1 MINMSIRWRLI
12 FLSTVSVLIMF
23 GFTVNE
29 VLKNEKKMNHLETTR
44 IKVEALQSFN
54 TISSDAYR
62 WLVLSNDSSEKGLLL
77 LKLKTDLTR
86 LAQYEK
92 QLQQFDSNWTVEPQ
106 LVELKSVLE
115 RLARVTSSINR
126 DASQVTDNNTQL
138 TERAFDLLK
147 GVLMELSEYRIN
159 IVDEKVSQA
168 NAMFINLTHYVF
180 WTQREAWLSYRLYR
194 SPELIDQYLLSYVGA
209 LERQQQ
215 LLDMFFRSG
224 SRSSEIRKLL
234 STFSKDE
241 FQNRFTDRIL
251 KGDFSSPEIYEHVE
265 GLERKKLA
273 ISKAVGAYT
282 KQLQF
287 DLTNNIAQQ
296 KKQTLIMTLLI
307 LAISGVLL
315 WLGVATSLRL
325 NRNLSIILRGGSECA
340 DSYGEPK
347 VIQIQGNDELTEF
360 TETLN
365 RVMERN
371 YLHNKELITAKED
384 AISANKAKSA
394 FLANMSHEIR
404 TPLNGI
410 IGMAEILS
418 QSQLSANQ
426 QEVLGD
432 IESSSHSLLVLLND
446 ILDLSKIESGN
457 LMLSPHNADLREAV
471 YDSVSVILSKA
482 ISKDIELDINID
494 YQTPQQLFFDEYR
507 VRQVLTNLLSN
518 AIKFTSKGTITTDI
532 AYTSMSMGRGKL
544 ECSVSDTGIGIEPE
558 KLESIFEPFTQED
571 GSITRQF
578 GGTGLGLAICRQLVD
593 LMGGYITARSVKGEG
608 STFTFCLYVD
618 VVEAPVQTFD
628 NLSRATIISNSF
640 NYLDQLVKEC
650 ERLNVRANVVSSIAA
665 LSESVKESD
674 LILYCHTL
682 HHSMEKDLATLKVIY
697 PLARVIVCQ
706 HHLFKTNL
714 ITETVHST
722 HTLPFL
728 GRRFLTSLQSLD
740 VGEEQ
745 ASAVEPKDEEVRS
758 LNRRILIVEDNL
770 MNQKIASF
778 FLEQAGY
785 EYLIASNGQ
794 EAVDVITQGA
804 QFDAILMDCMMPV
817 MDGITATRAIR
828 QWETTQQA
836 APLPIIALTASVLE
850 EDIKDCFE
858 AGMNAYL
865 PKPYKSHQ
873 LYDLFSSLDIV

>member
-1 MINMSIRWRLI
+1 
-12 FLSTVSVLIMF
+12 MF

-29 VLKNEKKMNHLETTR
+29 VLKNDEKMNHLETTR
-44 IKVEALQSFN
+44 IKVEALQFFN
-54 TISSDAYR
+54 TVSSDAYR
-62 WLVLSNDSSEKGLLL
+62 WLVLSNDSPEKGQSLLTL
-77 LKLKTDLTR
+77 QSELDRLTQYGMR
-86 LAQYEK
+86 LQR
-92 QLQQFDSNWTVEPQ
+92 FDSNWSIDPQ
-106 LVELKSVLE
+106 LAELKKLLMI
-115 RLARVTSSINR
+115 LASTPET
-126 DASQVTDNNTQL
+126 TDSRKL

-147 GVLMELSEYRIN
+147 DVLMELSEYRMAL
-159 IVDEKVSQA
+159 VDENIGQA
-168 NAMFINLTHYVF
+168 EAMFINLTHYVF
-180 WTQREAWLSYRLYR
+180 WTQREAWLSFSLNR
-194 SPELIDQYLLSYVGA
+194 SPEFKNQYLLSYVAA

-215 LLDMFFRSG
+215 LLDTFFRSDT
-224 SRSSEIRKLL
+224 RSPNIRQLL
-234 STFSKDE
+234 NAVAKDE
-241 FQNRFTDRIL
+241 FQDKFTSRIL
-251 KGDFSSPEIYEHVE
+251 KGDFSSPEIYQHLKS
-265 GLERKKLA
+265 LEVKKRA
-273 ISKAVGAYT
+273 ISNAIGAYT
-282 KQLQF
+282 NQIQF
-287 DLTNNIAQQ
+287 ELTKNIALQ
-296 KKQTLIMTLLI
+296 KRQTLVMTLLI
-307 LAISGVLL
+307 LIASGVLM

-325 NRNLSIILRGGSECA
+325 NKNLSIILKGVSECA
-340 DSYGEPK
+340 DSYGQPK
-347 VIQIQGNDELTEF
+347 VIRIQGNDELAEF

-418 QSQLSANQ
+418 QSQLSPNQ

-471 YDSVSVILSKA
+471 YDSVSVIQSKA

-494 YQTPQQLFFDEYR
+494 YQTPSQLFFDEYR

-532 AYTSMSMGRGKL
+532 AYTPMSMGRGKL

-674 LILYCHTL
+674 FILYCHTL

-714 ITETVHST
+714 IRETVHST

-745 ASAVEPKDEEVRS
+745 TPQVEAKDEEVRS

-804 QFDAILMDCMMPV
+804 QFDAVLMDCMMPV

-828 QWETTQQA
+828 QWEADQQVT
-836 APLPIIALTASVLE
+836 PLPIIALTASVLE

>member
-1 MINMSIRWRLI
+1 
-12 FLSTVSVLIMF
+12 MF
-23 GFTVNE
+23 GFTVNQ
-29 VLKNEKKMNHLETTR
+29 VLKNDKKMNNLETTR

-62 WLVLSNDSSEKGLLL
+62 WLVLSNDSPDKGQLLL
-77 LKLKTDLTR
+77 TLQSELGRLNQYGIKLQQSDSHWSIESQLMELKTVLMS
-86 LAQYEK
+86 LA
-92 QLQQFDSNWTVEPQ
+92 
-106 LVELKSVLE
+106 
-115 RLARVTSSINR
+115 SSPEN
-126 DASQVTDNNTQL
+126 AENKQL
-138 TERAFDLLK
+138 TERAFRLLK
-147 GVLMELSEYRIN
+147 DVLMELSELHIALVDGN
-159 IVDEKVSQA
+159 IDQTE
-168 NAMFINLTHYVF
+168 AMFIHLSNYVF
-180 WTQREAWLSYRLYR
+180 WTQREAWLSYSLYR
-194 SPELIDQYLLSYVGA
+194 SPELRNQYLLSYVGA

-215 LLDMFFRSG
+215 LLDTFFRSDT
-224 SRSSEIRKLL
+224 RSPEIRQLL
-234 STFSKDE
+234 NAVAKDD
-241 FQNRFTDRIL
+241 FQDKFISRIL
-251 KGDFSSPEIYEHVE
+251 KGDFSSPEIYKHLKS
-265 GLERKKLA
+265 LEIKKRA
-273 ISKAVGAYT
+273 ISKAISSYT

-287 DLTNNIAQQ
+287 ELTNNIALQ
-296 KKQTLIMTLLI
+296 KRQTLVISLLI
-307 LAISGVLL
+307 LVVSGVLL
-315 WLGVATSLRL
+315 WLGAMTSIHL
-325 NRNLSIILRGGSECA
+325 NRNLSLILKGVSECA
-340 DSYGEPK
+340 DSDGKPK
-347 VIQIQGNDELTEF
+347 MIKIDGNDELVEF
-360 TETLN
+360 TDTLN

-371 YLHNKELITAKED
+371 YQHNQELVEAKED
-384 AISANKAKSA
+384 AVSANKAKSA

-418 QSQLSANQ
+418 QSKLSPNQ
-426 QEVLGD
+426 QEVLAD

-482 ISKDIELDINID
+482 ISKDIELDVNID
-494 YQTPQQLFFDEYR
+494 SQTPAQLFFDEYR

-518 AIKFTSKGTITTDI
+518 AIKFTSNGTITTDI
-532 AYTSMSMGRGKL
+532 AYTPMSMGRGKL

-618 VVEAPVQTFD
+618 VVETQVQSFE
-628 NLSRATIISNSF
+628 NLNRATIISNSF

-650 ERLNVRANVVSSIAA
+650 ERLNIIPKVVGSVSSLDEEI
-665 LSESVKESD
+665 KGSD
-674 LILYCHTL
+674 FVLYCHTL
-682 HHSMEKDLATLKVIY
+682 HHSLQSDLAALKTQY
-697 PLARVIVCQ
+697 PLDRVIVCQ

-714 ITETVHST
+714 ITESVHST

-728 GRRFLTSLQSLD
+728 GRRFLNSLLSLD
-740 VGEEQ
+740 ANEELVPE
-745 ASAVEPKDEEVRS
+745 AKSEKEEVRP

-785 EYLIASNGQ
+785 EYLITSNGQ

-804 QFDAILMDCMMPV
+804 QFDAVLMDCMMPV

-828 QWETTQQA
+828 QWELEQQA
-836 APLPIIALTASVLE
+836 TPLPIIALTASVLE
-850 EDIKDCFE
+850 EDIKDCFD

>member
-1 MINMSIRWRLI
+1 
-12 FLSTVSVLIMF
+12 MF

-29 VLKNEKKMNHLETTR
+29 VLKNDEKMNHLETTR
-44 IKVEALQSFN
+44 IKVEALQFFN
-54 TISSDAYR
+54 TVSSDAYR
-62 WLVLSNDSSEKGLLL
+62 WLVLSNDSPEKGQLLL
-77 LKLKTDLTR
+77 TLQSELDRLTQYGMR
-86 LAQYEK
+86 LQR
-92 QLQQFDSNWTVEPQ
+92 FDSNWSIDPQ
-106 LVELKSVLE
+106 LAELKKLLMI
-115 RLARVTSSINR
+115 LASTPET
-126 DASQVTDNNTQL
+126 TDSRKL

-147 GVLMELSEYRIN
+147 DVLMELSEYRMALVDGN
-159 IVDEKVSQA
+159 IGQA
-168 NAMFINLTHYVF
+168 EAMFINLTHYVF
-180 WTQREAWLSYRLYR
+180 WTQREAWLSFSLYR
-194 SPELIDQYLLSYVGA
+194 SPELRNQYLLSYVGA

-215 LLDMFFRSG
+215 LLDTFFRSDT
-224 SRSSEIRKLL
+224 RSPEIRQLL
-234 STFSKDE
+234 NAVAKDD
-241 FQNRFTDRIL
+241 FQDKFISRIL
-251 KGDFSSPEIYEHVE
+251 KGDFSSPEIYQHLKS
-265 GLERKKLA
+265 LEVKKRA
-273 ISKAVGAYT
+273 ISNAIGAYT
-282 KQLQF
+282 NQIQF
-287 DLTNNIAQQ
+287 ELTKNIALQ
-296 KKQTLIMTLLI
+296 KSQTLVMTLLI
-307 LAISGVLL
+307 LIASGVLM

-325 NRNLSIILRGGSECA
+325 NRNLSIILKGVSECA
-340 DSYGEPK
+340 DSYGQPK
-347 VIQIQGNDELTEF
+347 VIRIQGNDELAEF

-418 QSQLSANQ
+418 QSQLSPNQ

-457 LMLSPHNADLREAV
+457 LMLSRHNADLREAV
-471 YDSVSVILSKA
+471 YDSVSVIQSKA

-494 YQTPQQLFFDEYR
+494 YQTPSQLFFDEYR

-532 AYTSMSMGRGKL
+532 AYTPMSMGRGKL

-674 LILYCHTL
+674 FILYCHTL

-714 ITETVHST
+714 IRETVHST

-745 ASAVEPKDEEVRS
+745 TPQVEAKDEEVRS

-804 QFDAILMDCMMPV
+804 QFDAVLMDCMMPV

-828 QWETTQQA
+828 QWEADQQVT
-836 APLPIIALTASVLE
+836 PLPIIALTASVLE

>member
-1 MINMSIRWRLI
+1 
-12 FLSTVSVLIMF
+12 MF
-23 GFTVNE
+23 GFTVNQ
-29 VLKNEKKMNHLETTR
+29 VLKNDKKMNNLETTR

-62 WLVLSNDSSEKGLLL
+62 WLVLSNDSPDKGQLLL
-77 LKLKTDLTR
+77 TLQSELGRLNQYGIKLQQSDSHWSIESQLMELKTVLMS
-86 LAQYEK
+86 LA
-92 QLQQFDSNWTVEPQ
+92 
-106 LVELKSVLE
+106 
-115 RLARVTSSINR
+115 SSPEN
-126 DASQVTDNNTQL
+126 AENEQL
-138 TERAFDLLK
+138 TERAFRLLK
-147 GVLMELSEYRIN
+147 DVLMELSEFHIALVDGN
-159 IVDEKVSQA
+159 IDQTE
-168 NAMFINLTHYVF
+168 AMFIHLSNYVF
-180 WTQREAWLSYRLYR
+180 WTQREAWLSYSLYR
-194 SPELIDQYLLSYVGA
+194 SPELRNQYLLSYVGA

-215 LLDMFFRSG
+215 LLDTFFRSDT
-224 SRSSEIRKLL
+224 RSPEIRQLL
-234 STFSKDE
+234 NAVAKDD
-241 FQNRFTDRIL
+241 FQAKFISRIL
-251 KGDFSSPEIYEHVE
+251 KGDFSSPEIYEHLKS
-265 GLERKKLA
+265 LEIKKRA
-273 ISKAVGAYT
+273 ISKAISSYT

-287 DLTNNIAQQ
+287 ELTNNIALQ
-296 KKQTLIMTLLI
+296 KRQTLVISLLI
-307 LAISGVLL
+307 LVVSGVLL
-315 WLGVATSLRL
+315 WLGAMTSIHL
-325 NRNLSIILRGGSECA
+325 NRNLSLILKGVSECA
-340 DSYGEPK
+340 DSDGKPK
-347 VIQIQGNDELTEF
+347 MIKIDGNDELVEF
-360 TETLN
+360 TDTLN

-371 YLHNKELITAKED
+371 YQHNQELVEAKED
-384 AISANKAKSA
+384 AVSANKAKSA

-418 QSQLSANQ
+418 QSKLSPNQ

-482 ISKDIELDINID
+482 ISKDIELDVNID
-494 YQTPQQLFFDEYR
+494 SQTPAQLFFDEYR

-518 AIKFTSKGTITTDI
+518 AIKFTSNGTITTDI
-532 AYTSMSMGRGKL
+532 AYTPMSMGRGKL

-618 VVEAPVQTFD
+618 VVETQVQSFESL
-628 NLSRATIISNSF
+628 NRATIISNSF

-650 ERLNVRANVVSSIAA
+650 ERLNIKPKVVGSVSSLDEEI
-665 LSESVKESD
+665 KGSD
-674 LILYCHTL
+674 FVLYCHTL
-682 HHSMEKDLATLKVIY
+682 HHSLQSDLAALKTQY
-697 PLARVIVCQ
+697 PLDRVIVCQ

-714 ITETVHST
+714 ITESVHST

-728 GRRFLTSLQSLD
+728 GRRFLNSLLSLD
-740 VGEEQ
+740 ANEELVPE
-745 ASAVEPKDEEVRS
+745 AKSEKEEVRP

-785 EYLIASNGQ
+785 EYLITSNGQ

-804 QFDAILMDCMMPV
+804 QFDAVLMDCMMPV

-828 QWETTQQA
+828 QWELEQQA
-836 APLPIIALTASVLE
+836 TPLPIIALTASVLE
-850 EDIKDCFE
+850 EDIKDCFD

>member
-1 MINMSIRWRLI
+1 
-12 FLSTVSVLIMF
+12 MF

-29 VLKNEKKMNHLETTR
+29 VLKNDEKMNHLETTR

-54 TISSDAYR
+54 TVSSDAYR
-62 WLVLSNDSSEKGLLL
+62 WLVLSNDSPEKGQLLL
-77 LKLKTDLTR
+77 TLQSELDRLTQYGMR
-86 LAQYEK
+86 LQR
-92 QLQQFDSNWTVEPQ
+92 FDSNWSIDPQ
-106 LVELKSVLE
+106 LAELKKLLMI
-115 RLARVTSSINR
+115 LASTPET
-126 DASQVTDNNTQL
+126 TDSRKL

-147 GVLMELSEYRIN
+147 DVLMELSEYRMALVDGN
-159 IVDEKVSQA
+159 IGQA
-168 NAMFINLTHYVF
+168 EAMFISLTHYVF
-180 WTQREAWLSYRLYR
+180 WTQREAWLSFSLYR
-194 SPELIDQYLLSYVGA
+194 SPELRNQYLLSYVGA

-215 LLDMFFRSG
+215 LLDTFFRSDT
-224 SRSSEIRKLL
+224 RSPEIRQLL
-234 STFSKDE
+234 NAVAKDD
-241 FQNRFTDRIL
+241 FQDKFISRIL
-251 KGDFSSPEIYEHVE
+251 KGDFSSPEIYQHLKS
-265 GLERKKLA
+265 LEVKKRA
-273 ISKAVGAYT
+273 ISNAIGAYT
-282 KQLQF
+282 NQIQF
-287 DLTNNIAQQ
+287 ELTKNIALQ
-296 KKQTLIMTLLI
+296 KRQTLVMTLLI
-307 LAISGVLL
+307 LIASGVLM

-325 NRNLSIILRGGSECA
+325 NRNLSIILKGVSECA
-340 DSYGEPK
+340 DSYGQPK
-347 VIQIQGNDELTEF
+347 VIRIQGNDELAEF

-418 QSQLSANQ
+418 QSQLSPNQ

-471 YDSVSVILSKA
+471 YDSVSVIQSKA

-494 YQTPQQLFFDEYR
+494 YQTPSQLFFDEYR

-532 AYTSMSMGRGKL
+532 AYTPMSMGRGKL

-674 LILYCHTL
+674 FILYCHTL

-714 ITETVHST
+714 IRETVHST

-745 ASAVEPKDEEVRS
+745 TPQVEAKDEEVRS

-804 QFDAILMDCMMPV
+804 QFDAVLMDCMMPV

-828 QWETTQQA
+828 QWEADQQVT
-836 APLPIIALTASVLE
+836 PLPIIALTASVLE

>member
-1 MINMSIRWRLI
+1 
-12 FLSTVSVLIMF
+12 MF

-29 VLKNEKKMNHLETTR
+29 VLKNDEKMNHLETTR

-54 TISSDAYR
+54 TVSSDAYR
-62 WLVLSNDSSEKGLLL
+62 WLVLSNDSPEKGQLLL
-77 LKLKTDLTR
+77 TLQSELDRLT
-86 LAQYEK
+86 QYGMR
-92 QLQQFDSNWTVEPQ
+92 LQQFDSNWSIDPQ
-106 LVELKSVLE
+106 LAELKKLLMT
-115 RLARVTSSINR
+115 LASTSETR
-126 DASQVTDNNTQL
+126 DSRQS

-147 GVLMELSEYRIN
+147 DVLMDLSEYRMAL
-159 IVDEKVSQA
+159 VDENIGQA
-168 NAMFINLTHYVF
+168 DAMFINLTHYVF
-180 WTQREAWLSYRLYR
+180 WTQREAWLSFSLYR
-194 SPELIDQYLLSYVGA
+194 SPEFKNQYLLSYVGA

-215 LLDMFFRSG
+215 LLDTFFRSDT
-224 SRSSEIRKLL
+224 RSPNIRQLL
-234 STFSKDE
+234 NAVAKDE
-241 FQNRFTDRIL
+241 FQDKFTSRIL
-251 KGDFSSPEIYEHVE
+251 KGDFSSPEIYQHLKS
-265 GLERKKLA
+265 LEVKKRA
-273 ISKAVGAYT
+273 ISNAIGAYT
-282 KQLQF
+282 NQIQF
-287 DLTNNIAQQ
+287 ELTKNIALQ
-296 KKQTLIMTLLI
+296 KRQTLVMTLLI
-307 LAISGVLL
+307 LIASGVLM

-325 NRNLSIILRGGSECA
+325 NRNLSIILKGVSECA
-340 DSYGEPK
+340 DSYGQPK
-347 VIQIQGNDELTEF
+347 VIHIQGNDELTEF

-418 QSQLSANQ
+418 QSQLSPNQ

-471 YDSVSVILSKA
+471 YDSVSVIQSKA

-494 YQTPQQLFFDEYR
+494 YQTPPQLFFDEYR

-532 AYTSMSMGRGKL
+532 AYTPMSMGRGKL

-674 LILYCHTL
+674 FILYCHTL
-682 HHSMEKDLATLKVIY
+682 HHSMEKDFATLKAIY

-745 ASAVEPKDEEVRS
+745 TPQVEAKDEEVRS

-804 QFDAILMDCMMPV
+804 QFDAVLMDCMMPV
-817 MDGITATRAIR
+817 MDGITATRTIR
-828 QWETTQQA
+828 QWEADQQVT
-836 APLPIIALTASVLE
+836 PLPIIALTASVLE

>member
-12 FLSTVSVLIMF
+12 LLTTVSVIIMF
-23 GFTVNE
+23 GFTVNQ
-29 VLKNEKKMNHLETTR
+29 VFKNDTKMNNLETTR
-44 IKVEALQSFN
+44 VKVEALQSFN
-54 TISSDAYR
+54 TVSSNAHR
-62 WLVLSNDSSEKGLLL
+62 WLVLSNDSSEKGQLLL
-77 LKLKTDLTR
+77 TLQSELDRLSQYGARLKQSDENLNIEPLLT
-86 LAQYEK
+86 
-92 QLQQFDSNWTVEPQ
+92 
-106 LVELKSVLE
+106 ELKNVIMSLTN
-115 RLARVTSSINR
+115 VTPGSGNQALI
-126 DASQVTDNNTQL
+126 DK
-138 TERAFDLLK
+138 AFGLLK
-147 GVLMELSEYRIN
+147 GVLLQLSEYR
-159 IVDEKVSQA
+159 VALLDEDISQA
-168 NAMFINLTHYVF
+168 DAMFVHLTNYVF
-180 WTQREAWLSYRLYR
+180 WSQREAWLSYSLYR
-194 SPELIDQYLLSYVGA
+194 SPEQKNQYLLSYISA
-209 LERQQQ
+209 LDRQQQ
-215 LLDMFFRSG
+215 LLETFFQSDT
-224 SRSSEIRKLL
+224 SSPSIRQLL
-234 STFSKDE
+234 NTVSQDE
-241 FQNRFTDRIL
+241 FQDKFATRIL
-251 KGDFSSPEIYEHVE
+251 EGELSSPEVYEHLKS
-265 GLERKKLA
+265 LEVKKRA
-273 ISKAVGAYT
+273 ISQAISAYT

-287 DLTNNIAQQ
+287 DLTNNIALQ
-296 KKQTLIMTLLI
+296 KRQTLVISFLI
-307 LAISGVLL
+307 LAVSGVLL
-315 WLGVATSLRL
+315 WLGAMISIRL
-325 NRNLSIILRGGSECA
+325 NRNLSMILKGVSECA
-340 DSYGEPK
+340 DNDGKPNTIKIE
-347 VIQIQGNDELTEF
+347 GNDELAEF

-365 RVMERN
+365 RVIERN
-371 YLHNKELITAKED
+371 YLRNQELIEAKED
-384 AISANKAKSA
+384 AVSANKAKSA

-418 QSQLSANQ
+418 QSKLSPNQ

-482 ISKDIELDINID
+482 ISKDIELDVNID
-494 YQTPQQLFFDEYR
+494 SQTPPQLFFDEYR

-518 AIKFTSKGTITTDI
+518 AIKFTSNGIITTDI
-532 AYTSMSMGRGKL
+532 AYTPMSMGRGKL

-618 VVEAPVQTFD
+618 VVETQVQSFE
-628 NLSRATIISNSF
+628 NLNRATIISNSF

-650 ERLNVRANVVSSIAA
+650 ERLNIKPKVVGSISSLDEEI
-665 LSESVKESD
+665 KESD
-674 LILYCHTL
+674 FVLYCHSL
-682 HHSMEKDLATLKVIY
+682 HHSLQSDLAALKERY
-697 PLARVIVCQ
+697 PLDRVIVCQ

-714 ITETVHST
+714 ITESVHST

-728 GRRFLTSLQSLD
+728 GRRFLNSLLSLD
-740 VGEEQ
+740 ANEEPVLE
-745 ASAVEPKDEEVRS
+745 AKSEKEEVRL

-804 QFDAILMDCMMPV
+804 QFDAVLMDCMMPV

-828 QWETTQQA
+828 QWESEQQTT
-836 APLPIIALTASVLE
+836 PLPIIALTASVLE
-850 EDIKDCFE
+850 EDIKDCFD

>member
-1 MINMSIRWRLI
+1 
-12 FLSTVSVLIMF
+12 MF

-29 VLKNEKKMNHLETTR
+29 VLKNDEKMNHLETTR

-54 TISSDAYR
+54 TVSSDAYR
-62 WLVLSNDSSEKGLLL
+62 WLVLSNDSPEKGQLLL
-77 LKLKTDLTR
+77 TLQSELDRLT
-86 LAQYEK
+86 QYGMR
-92 QLQQFDSNWTVEPQ
+92 LQQFDSNWSIEPQ
-106 LVELKSVLE
+106 LAELKKLLMS
-115 RLARVTSSINR
+115 LASTTET
-126 DASQVTDNNTQL
+126 TDSRQL

-147 GVLMELSEYRIN
+147 DVLIELSEYRMAL
-159 IVDEKVSQA
+159 VDENIGQA
-168 NAMFINLTHYVF
+168 DAMFINLTHYVF
-180 WTQREAWLSYRLYR
+180 WTQREAWLSFSLYR
-194 SPELIDQYLLSYVGA
+194 SPEFKNQYLLSYVGA

-215 LLDMFFRSG
+215 LLDTFFRSDT
-224 SRSSEIRKLL
+224 RSPNIRQLL
-234 STFSKDE
+234 NAVAKDE
-241 FQNRFTDRIL
+241 FQDKFASRIL
-251 KGDFSSPEIYEHVE
+251 KGDFSSPEIYQHLKS
-265 GLERKKLA
+265 LEVKKRA
-273 ISKAVGAYT
+273 ISNAIGAYT
-282 KQLQF
+282 NQIQF
-287 DLTNNIAQQ
+287 ELTKNIALQ
-296 KKQTLIMTLLI
+296 KRQTLVMTLLI
-307 LAISGVLL
+307 LIASGVLM

-325 NRNLSIILRGGSECA
+325 NRNLSIILKGVSECA
-340 DSYGEPK
+340 DSYGQPK
-347 VIQIQGNDELTEF
+347 VIHIQGNDELAEF

-418 QSQLSANQ
+418 QSQLSPNQ

-471 YDSVSVILSKA
+471 YDSVSVIQSKA

-494 YQTPQQLFFDEYR
+494 YQTPSQLFFDEYR

-532 AYTSMSMGRGKL
+532 AYTPMSMGRGKL

-674 LILYCHTL
+674 FILYCHTL
-682 HHSMEKDLATLKVIY
+682 HHSMEKDLSTLKAIY

-745 ASAVEPKDEEVRS
+745 TPQVEAKDEEVRS

-804 QFDAILMDCMMPV
+804 QFDAVLMDCMMPV
-817 MDGITATRAIR
+817 MDGITATRTIR
-828 QWETTQQA
+828 QWEADQQVT
-836 APLPIIALTASVLE
+836 PLPIIALTASVLE

>member
-1 MINMSIRWRLI
+1 
-12 FLSTVSVLIMF
+12 MF

-29 VLKNEKKMNHLETTR
+29 VLKNDEKMNHLETTR
-44 IKVEALQSFN
+44 IKVEALQFFN
-54 TISSDAYR
+54 TVSSDAYR
-62 WLVLSNDSSEKGLLL
+62 WLVLSNDSPEKGQLLL
-77 LKLKTDLTR
+77 TLQSELDRLTQYGMR
-86 LAQYEK
+86 LQR
-92 QLQQFDSNWTVEPQ
+92 FDSNWSIDPQ
-106 LVELKSVLE
+106 LAELKKLLMI
-115 RLARVTSSINR
+115 LASTPET
-126 DASQVTDNNTQL
+126 TDSRKL

-147 GVLMELSEYRIN
+147 DVLMELSEYRMAL
-159 IVDEKVSQA
+159 VDENIGQA
-168 NAMFINLTHYVF
+168 EAMFINLTHYVF
-180 WTQREAWLSYRLYR
+180 WTQREAWLSFSLNR
-194 SPELIDQYLLSYVGA
+194 SPEFKNQYLLSYVAA

-215 LLDMFFRSG
+215 LLDTFFRSDT
-224 SRSSEIRKLL
+224 RSPNIRQLL
-234 STFSKDE
+234 NAVAKDE
-241 FQNRFTDRIL
+241 FQDKFTSRIL
-251 KGDFSSPEIYEHVE
+251 KGDFSSPEIYQHLKS
-265 GLERKKLA
+265 LEVKKRA
-273 ISKAVGAYT
+273 ISNAIGAYT
-282 KQLQF
+282 NQIQF
-287 DLTNNIAQQ
+287 ELTKNIALQ
-296 KKQTLIMTLLI
+296 KRQTLVMTLLI
-307 LAISGVLL
+307 LIASGVLM

-325 NRNLSIILRGGSECA
+325 NRNLSIILKGVSECA
-340 DSYGEPK
+340 DSYGQPK
-347 VIQIQGNDELTEF
+347 VIRIQGNDELAEF

-418 QSQLSANQ
+418 QSQLSPNQ

-471 YDSVSVILSKA
+471 YDSVSVIQSKA

-494 YQTPQQLFFDEYR
+494 YQTPSQLFFDEYR

-532 AYTSMSMGRGKL
+532 AYTPMSMGRGKL

-558 KLESIFEPFTQED
+558 KLESIFEPFPQED

-674 LILYCHTL
+674 FILYCHTL

-714 ITETVHST
+714 IRETVHST

-745 ASAVEPKDEEVRS
+745 TPQVEAKDEEVRS

-804 QFDAILMDCMMPV
+804 QFDAVLMDCMMPV

-828 QWETTQQA
+828 QWEADQQVT
-836 APLPIIALTASVLE
+836 PLPIIALTASVLE

>member
-1 MINMSIRWRLI
+1 
-12 FLSTVSVLIMF
+12 MF

-29 VLKNEKKMNHLETTR
+29 VLKNDEKMNHLETTR

-54 TISSDAYR
+54 TVSSDAYR
-62 WLVLSNDSSEKGLLL
+62 WLVLSNDSPEKGQLLL
-77 LKLKTDLTR
+77 TLQSELDRLTQYGMR
-86 LAQYEK
+86 LQR
-92 QLQQFDSNWTVEPQ
+92 FDSNWSIDPQ
-106 LVELKSVLE
+106 LAELKKLLMI
-115 RLARVTSSINR
+115 LASTPET
-126 DASQVTDNNTQL
+126 TDSRQL

-147 GVLMELSEYRIN
+147 DVLMELSEYRMALVDGN
-159 IVDEKVSQA
+159 IGQA
-168 NAMFINLTHYVF
+168 EAMFINLTHYVF
-180 WTQREAWLSYRLYR
+180 WTQREAWLSFSLYR
-194 SPELIDQYLLSYVGA
+194 SPELRNQYLLSYVGA

-215 LLDMFFRSG
+215 LLDTFFRSDT
-224 SRSSEIRKLL
+224 RSPEVRQLL
-234 STFSKDE
+234 NAVAKDD
-241 FQNRFTDRIL
+241 FQDKFISRIL
-251 KGDFSSPEIYEHVE
+251 KGDFSSPEIYQHLKS
-265 GLERKKLA
+265 LEVKKRA
-273 ISKAVGAYT
+273 ISNAIGAYT
-282 KQLQF
+282 NQIQF
-287 DLTNNIAQQ
+287 ELTKNIALQ
-296 KKQTLIMTLLI
+296 KRQTLVMTLLI
-307 LAISGVLL
+307 LIASGVLM

-325 NRNLSIILRGGSECA
+325 NRNLSIILKGVSECA
-340 DSYGEPK
+340 DSYGQPK
-347 VIQIQGNDELTEF
+347 VIRIQGKDELAEF

-418 QSQLSANQ
+418 QSQLSPNQ

-471 YDSVSVILSKA
+471 YDSVSVIQSKA

-494 YQTPQQLFFDEYR
+494 YQTPSQLFFDEYR

-532 AYTSMSMGRGKL
+532 AYTPMSMGRGKL

-674 LILYCHTL
+674 FILYCHTL

-714 ITETVHST
+714 IRETVHST

-745 ASAVEPKDEEVRS
+745 TPQVEAKDEEVRS

-804 QFDAILMDCMMPV
+804 QFDAVLMDCMMPV

-828 QWETTQQA
+828 QWEADQQVT
-836 APLPIIALTASVLE
+836 PLPIIALTASVLE

>member
-1 MINMSIRWRLI
+1 MTNMSIRWLLI
-12 FLSTVSVLIMF
+12 LLTTMPVFTMF
-23 GFTVNE
+23 GFTVNQ
-29 VLKNEKKMNHLETTR
+29 VIKNDTKMKNLETTR

-54 TISSDAYR
+54 TVSSNAHR
-62 WLVLSNDSSEKGLLL
+62 WLVLSNDSSEKGQLLL
-77 LKLKTDLTR
+77 TLQSELDRLSQYGARLKQSDENLNIEPPLT
-86 LAQYEK
+86 
-92 QLQQFDSNWTVEPQ
+92 
-106 LVELKSVLE
+106 ELKNVVMSLTNATLGSGNQVLIE
-115 RLARVTSSINR
+115 K
-126 DASQVTDNNTQL
+126 
-138 TERAFDLLK
+138 AFGLLK
-147 GVLMELSEYRIN
+147 GVMLQLSEYR
-159 IVDEKVSQA
+159 VALLDEDISQA
-168 NAMFINLTHYVF
+168 DAMFVHLTNYVF
-180 WTQREAWLSYRLYR
+180 WSQREAWLSYSLYR
-194 SPELIDQYLLSYVGA
+194 SPEQKNQYLLSYISA
-209 LERQQQ
+209 LDRQKQ
-215 LLDMFFRSG
+215 LLETFFQSDT
-224 SRSSEIRKLL
+224 SSPSIRQLL
-234 STFSKDE
+234 NTVSQDG
-241 FQNRFTDRIL
+241 FQDKFATRIL
-251 KGDFSSPEIYEHVE
+251 EGELSSPEVYEHLKS
-265 GLERKKLA
+265 LEVKKRA
-273 ISKAVGAYT
+273 ISQAISAYT

-287 DLTNNIAQQ
+287 DLTNNIVLQ
-296 KKQTLIMTLLI
+296 KRQTLVISLLI
-307 LAISGVLL
+307 LALSGVLL
-315 WLGVATSLRL
+315 WLGAMISIRL
-325 NRNLSIILRGGSECA
+325 NKNLSTILKGVLECA
-340 DSYGEPK
+340 GNDGKPNTIKIE
-347 VIQIQGNDELTEF
+347 GNDELVEF

-365 RVMERN
+365 RVMERTYQRN
-371 YLHNKELITAKED
+371 QELIEAKED
-384 AISANKAKSA
+384 AVSANKAKSA

-418 QSQLSANQ
+418 QSKLSPNQ

-482 ISKDIELDINID
+482 ISQDIELDVNID
-494 YQTPQQLFFDEYR
+494 SQTPPQLFFDEYR

-518 AIKFTSKGTITTDI
+518 AIKFTSNGTITTDI
-532 AYTSMSMGRGKL
+532 AYTPMSMGRGKL
-544 ECSVSDTGIGIEPE
+544 ECSVSDTGIGIESE

-618 VVEAPVQTFD
+618 VIETQVQSFE
-628 NLSRATIISNSF
+628 NLNRATIISNSF

-650 ERLNVRANVVSSIAA
+650 ERLNIKPKVVGSISSLDKEI
-665 LSESVKESD
+665 KESD
-674 LILYCHTL
+674 FVLYCHTL
-682 HHSMEKDLATLKVIY
+682 HHSLQSDLAALKEQY
-697 PLARVIVCQ
+697 PLDRVIVCQ
-706 HHLFKTNL
+706 HHLFKINV
-714 ITETVHST
+714 ITESVQST

-728 GRRFLTSLQSLD
+728 GRRFLNSLLSLD
-740 VGEEQ
+740 ANEEPVPEAQ
-745 ASAVEPKDEEVRS
+745 SEKEAVRP

-804 QFDAILMDCMMPV
+804 QFDAVLMDCMMPV

-828 QWETTQQA
+828 QWEVEQQTT
-836 APLPIIALTASVLE
+836 PLPIIALTASVLE
-850 EDIKDCFE
+850 EDIKGCFD

>member
-1 MINMSIRWRLI
+1 
-12 FLSTVSVLIMF
+12 MF

-29 VLKNEKKMNHLETTR
+29 VLKNDEKMNHLETTR

-54 TISSDAYR
+54 TVSSDAYR
-62 WLVLSNDSSEKGLLL
+62 WLVLSNDSPEKGQLLL
-77 LKLKTDLTR
+77 TLQSELDRLTQYGMR
-86 LAQYEK
+86 LQR
-92 QLQQFDSNWTVEPQ
+92 FDSNWSIDPQ
-106 LVELKSVLE
+106 LAELKKLLMI
-115 RLARVTSSINR
+115 LASTPET
-126 DASQVTDNNTQL
+126 TDSRKL

-147 GVLMELSEYRIN
+147 DVLMELSEYRMAL
-159 IVDEKVSQA
+159 VDENIGQA
-168 NAMFINLTHYVF
+168 EAMFINLTHYVF
-180 WTQREAWLSYRLYR
+180 WTQREAWLSFSLNR
-194 SPELIDQYLLSYVGA
+194 SPEFKNQYLLSYVAA

-215 LLDMFFRSG
+215 LLDTFFRSDT
-224 SRSSEIRKLL
+224 RSPNIRQLL
-234 STFSKDE
+234 NAVAKDD
-241 FQNRFTDRIL
+241 FQDKFISRIL
-251 KGDFSSPEIYEHVE
+251 KGDFSSPEIYQHLKS
-265 GLERKKLA
+265 LEVKKRA
-273 ISKAVGAYT
+273 ISNAIGAYT
-282 KQLQF
+282 NQIQF
-287 DLTNNIAQQ
+287 ELTKNIALQ
-296 KKQTLIMTLLI
+296 KRQTLVMTLLI
-307 LAISGVLL
+307 LIASGVLM

-325 NRNLSIILRGGSECA
+325 NRNLSIILKGLSECA
-340 DSYGEPK
+340 DSYGQPK
-347 VIQIQGNDELTEF
+347 VIRIQGNDELAEF

-418 QSQLSANQ
+418 QSQLSPNQ

-471 YDSVSVILSKA
+471 YDSVSVIQSKA

-494 YQTPQQLFFDEYR
+494 YQTPSQLFFDEYR

-532 AYTSMSMGRGKL
+532 AYTPMSMGRGKL

-674 LILYCHTL
+674 FILYCHTL

-714 ITETVHST
+714 IRETVHST

-745 ASAVEPKDEEVRS
+745 TPQVEAKDEEVRS

-804 QFDAILMDCMMPV
+804 QFDAVLMDCMMPV

-828 QWETTQQA
+828 QWEADQQVT
-836 APLPIIALTASVLE
+836 PLPIIALTASVLE

>member
-1 MINMSIRWRLI
+1 
-12 FLSTVSVLIMF
+12 MF

-29 VLKNEKKMNHLETTR
+29 VLKNDEKMNHLETTR
-44 IKVEALQSFN
+44 IKVEALQFFN
-54 TISSDAYR
+54 TVSSDAYR
-62 WLVLSNDSSEKGLLL
+62 WLVLSNDSPEKGQLLL
-77 LKLKTDLTR
+77 TLQSELDRLTQYGMR
-86 LAQYEK
+86 LQR
-92 QLQQFDSNWTVEPQ
+92 FDSNWSIDPQ
-106 LVELKSVLE
+106 LAELKKLLMI
-115 RLARVTSSINR
+115 LASTPET
-126 DASQVTDNNTQL
+126 TDSRKL

-147 GVLMELSEYRIN
+147 DVLMELSEYRMALVDGN
-159 IVDEKVSQA
+159 IGQA
-168 NAMFINLTHYVF
+168 EAMFINLTHYVF
-180 WTQREAWLSYRLYR
+180 WTQREAWLSFSLNR
-194 SPELIDQYLLSYVGA
+194 SPEFKNQYLLSYVAA

-215 LLDMFFRSG
+215 LLDTFFRSDT
-224 SRSSEIRKLL
+224 RSPNIRQLL
-234 STFSKDE
+234 NAVAKDE
-241 FQNRFTDRIL
+241 FQDKFTSRIL
-251 KGDFSSPEIYEHVE
+251 KGDFSSPEIYQHLKS
-265 GLERKKLA
+265 LEVKKRA
-273 ISKAVGAYT
+273 ISNAIGAYT
-282 KQLQF
+282 NQIQF
-287 DLTNNIAQQ
+287 ELTKNIALQ
-296 KKQTLIMTLLI
+296 KRQTLVMTLLI
-307 LAISGVLL
+307 LIASGVLMR
-315 WLGVATSLRL
+315 LGVATSLRL
-325 NRNLSIILRGGSECA
+325 NKNLSIILKGVSECA
-340 DSYGEPK
+340 DSYGQPK
-347 VIQIQGNDELTEF
+347 VIRIQGNDELAEF

-418 QSQLSANQ
+418 QSQLSPNQ
-426 QEVLGD
+426 QEILGD

-457 LMLSPHNADLREAV
+457 LMLSRHNADLREAV
-471 YDSVSVILSKA
+471 YDSVSVIQSKA

-494 YQTPQQLFFDEYR
+494 YQTPSQLFFDEYR

-532 AYTSMSMGRGKL
+532 AYTPMSMGRGKL

-674 LILYCHTL
+674 FILYCHTL

-714 ITETVHST
+714 IRETVHST

-745 ASAVEPKDEEVRS
+745 TPQVEAKDEEVRS

-804 QFDAILMDCMMPV
+804 QFDAVLMDCMMPV

-828 QWETTQQA
+828 QWEADQQVT
-836 APLPIIALTASVLE
+836 PLPIIALTASVLE

>member
-23 GFTVNE
+23 GFTVNQ
-29 VLKNEKKMNHLETTR
+29 VLKNDKKMNNLETTR

-62 WLVLSNDSSEKGLLL
+62 WLVLSNDSPDKGQLLL
-77 LKLKTDLTR
+77 TLQSELGRLNQYGIKLQQSDSLWSIESQLMELKTVLMS
-86 LAQYEK
+86 LA
-92 QLQQFDSNWTVEPQ
+92 
-106 LVELKSVLE
+106 
-115 RLARVTSSINR
+115 SSPEN
-126 DASQVTDNNTQL
+126 AENEQL
-138 TERAFDLLK
+138 TERAFRLLK
-147 GVLMELSEYRIN
+147 DVLMELSEFHIALVDGN
-159 IVDEKVSQA
+159 IDQTE
-168 NAMFINLTHYVF
+168 AMFIHLSNYVF
-180 WTQREAWLSYRLYR
+180 WTQREAWLSYSLYR
-194 SPELIDQYLLSYVGA
+194 SPELRNQYLLSYVGA

-215 LLDMFFRSG
+215 LLDTFFRSDT
-224 SRSSEIRKLL
+224 RSPEIRQLL
-234 STFSKDE
+234 NAVAKDD
-241 FQNRFTDRIL
+241 FQAKFISRIL
-251 KGDFSSPEIYEHVE
+251 KGDFSSPEIYEHLKS
-265 GLERKKLA
+265 LEIKKRA
-273 ISKAVGAYT
+273 ISKAISSYT

-287 DLTNNIAQQ
+287 ELTNNIALQ
-296 KKQTLIMTLLI
+296 KRQTLVISLLI
-307 LAISGVLL
+307 LVVSGVLL
-315 WLGVATSLRL
+315 WLGAMTSIHL
-325 NRNLSIILRGGSECA
+325 NRNLSLILKGVSECA
-340 DSYGEPK
+340 DSDGKPK
-347 VIQIQGNDELTEF
+347 MIKIDGNDELVEF
-360 TETLN
+360 TDTLN

-371 YLHNKELITAKED
+371 YQHNQELVEAKED
-384 AISANKAKSA
+384 AVSANKAKSA

-404 TPLNGI
+404 TPLNGM

-418 QSQLSANQ
+418 QSKLSPNQ

-482 ISKDIELDINID
+482 ISKDIELDVNID
-494 YQTPQQLFFDEYR
+494 SQTPAQLFFDEYR

-518 AIKFTSKGTITTDI
+518 AIKFTSNGTITTDI
-532 AYTSMSMGRGKL
+532 AYTPMSMGRGKL
-544 ECSVSDTGIGIEPE
+544 ECSVSDTGIGIELE

-618 VVEAPVQTFD
+618 VVETQVQSFE
-628 NLSRATIISNSF
+628 NLNRATIISNSF

-650 ERLNVRANVVSSIAA
+650 ERLNIKPKVVGSISSLDEEI
-665 LSESVKESD
+665 KGSD
-674 LILYCHTL
+674 FVLYCHTL
-682 HHSMEKDLATLKVIY
+682 HHSLQSDLAALKTQY
-697 PLARVIVCQ
+697 PLDRVIVCQ

-714 ITETVHST
+714 ITESVHST

-728 GRRFLTSLQSLD
+728 GRRFLNSLLSLD
-740 VGEEQ
+740 ANEELVPE
-745 ASAVEPKDEEVRS
+745 AKSEKEEVRP

-785 EYLIASNGQ
+785 EYLITSNGQ

-804 QFDAILMDCMMPV
+804 QFDAVLMDCMMPV

-828 QWETTQQA
+828 QWELEQQA
-836 APLPIIALTASVLE
+836 TPLPIIALTASVLE
-850 EDIKDCFE
+850 EDIKDCFD

>member
-1 MINMSIRWRLI
+1 
-12 FLSTVSVLIMF
+12 MF
-23 GFTVNE
+23 GFTVNQ
-29 VLKNEKKMNHLETTR
+29 VLKNDKKMNNLETTR

-62 WLVLSNDSSEKGLLL
+62 WLVLSNDSPDKGQLLL
-77 LKLKTDLTR
+77 TLQSELGRLNQYGIKLQQSDSHWSIESQLMELKTVLMS
-86 LAQYEK
+86 LA
-92 QLQQFDSNWTVEPQ
+92 
-106 LVELKSVLE
+106 
-115 RLARVTSSINR
+115 SSPEN
-126 DASQVTDNNTQL
+126 AENEQL
-138 TERAFDLLK
+138 TERAFRLLK
-147 GVLMELSEYRIN
+147 DVLMELSEFHIALVDGN
-159 IVDEKVSQA
+159 IDQTE
-168 NAMFINLTHYVF
+168 AMFIHLSNYVF
-180 WTQREAWLSYRLYR
+180 WTQREAWLSYSLYR
-194 SPELIDQYLLSYVGA
+194 SPELRNQYLLSYVGA

-215 LLDMFFRSG
+215 LLDTFFRSDT
-224 SRSSEIRKLL
+224 RSPEIRQLL
-234 STFSKDE
+234 NAVAKDD
-241 FQNRFTDRIL
+241 FQAKFISRIL
-251 KGDFSSPEIYEHVE
+251 KGDFSSPEIYEHLKS
-265 GLERKKLA
+265 LEIKKRA
-273 ISKAVGAYT
+273 ISKAISSYT

-287 DLTNNIAQQ
+287 ELTNNIALQ
-296 KKQTLIMTLLI
+296 KRQTLVISLLI
-307 LAISGVLL
+307 LVVSGVLL
-315 WLGVATSLRL
+315 WLGAMTSIHL
-325 NRNLSIILRGGSECA
+325 NRNLSLILKGVSECA
-340 DSYGEPK
+340 DSDGKPK
-347 VIQIQGNDELTEF
+347 MIKIDGNDELVEF
-360 TETLN
+360 TDTLN

-371 YLHNKELITAKED
+371 YQHNQELVEAKED
-384 AISANKAKSA
+384 AVSANKAKSA

-404 TPLNGI
+404 TPLNGM

-418 QSQLSANQ
+418 QSKLSPNQ

-482 ISKDIELDINID
+482 ISKDIELDVNID
-494 YQTPQQLFFDEYR
+494 SQTPAQLFFDEYR

-518 AIKFTSKGTITTDI
+518 AIKFTSNGTITTDI
-532 AYTSMSMGRGKL
+532 AYTPMSMGRGKL

-618 VVEAPVQTFD
+618 VVETQVQSFE
-628 NLSRATIISNSF
+628 NLNRATIISNSF

-650 ERLNVRANVVSSIAA
+650 ERLNIKPKVVGSVSSLDEEI
-665 LSESVKESD
+665 KESD
-674 LILYCHTL
+674 FVLYCHTL
-682 HHSMEKDLATLKVIY
+682 HHSLQSDLAALKTQY
-697 PLARVIVCQ
+697 PLDRVIVCQ

-714 ITETVHST
+714 ITESVHST

-728 GRRFLTSLQSLD
+728 GRRFLNSLLSLD
-740 VGEEQ
+740 ANEELVPE
-745 ASAVEPKDEEVRS
+745 AKSEKEEVRP

-785 EYLIASNGQ
+785 EYLITSNGQ

-804 QFDAILMDCMMPV
+804 QFDAVLMDCMMPV

-828 QWETTQQA
+828 QWELEQQA
-836 APLPIIALTASVLE
+836 TPLPIIALTASVLE
-850 EDIKDCFE
+850 EDIKDCFD

>member
-23 GFTVNE
+23 GFTVNQ
-29 VLKNEKKMNHLETTR
+29 VLKNDKKMNNLETTR

-62 WLVLSNDSSEKGLLL
+62 WLVLSNDSPDKGQLLL
-77 LKLKTDLTR
+77 TLQSELGRLNQYGIKLQQSDSHWSIESQLMELKTVLMS
-86 LAQYEK
+86 LA
-92 QLQQFDSNWTVEPQ
+92 
-106 LVELKSVLE
+106 
-115 RLARVTSSINR
+115 SSPEN
-126 DASQVTDNNTQL
+126 AENEQL
-138 TERAFDLLK
+138 TERAFRLLK
-147 GVLMELSEYRIN
+147 DVLMELSEFHIALVDGN
-159 IVDEKVSQA
+159 IDQTE
-168 NAMFINLTHYVF
+168 AMFIHLSNYVF
-180 WTQREAWLSYRLYR
+180 WTQREAWLSYSLYR
-194 SPELIDQYLLSYVGA
+194 SPELRNQYLLSYVGA

-215 LLDMFFRSG
+215 LLDTFFRSDT
-224 SRSSEIRKLL
+224 RSPEIRQLL
-234 STFSKDE
+234 NAVAKDD
-241 FQNRFTDRIL
+241 FQAKFISRIL
-251 KGDFSSPEIYEHVE
+251 KGDFSSPEIYEHLKS
-265 GLERKKLA
+265 LEIKKRA
-273 ISKAVGAYT
+273 ISKAISSYT

-287 DLTNNIAQQ
+287 ELTNNIALQ
-296 KKQTLIMTLLI
+296 KRQTLVISLLI
-307 LAISGVLL
+307 LVVSGVLL
-315 WLGVATSLRL
+315 WLGAMTSIHL
-325 NRNLSIILRGGSECA
+325 NRNLSLILKGVSECA
-340 DSYGEPK
+340 DSDGKPK
-347 VIQIQGNDELTEF
+347 MIKIDGNDELVEF
-360 TETLN
+360 TDTLN

-371 YLHNKELITAKED
+371 YQHNQELVEAKED
-384 AISANKAKSA
+384 AVSANKAKSA

-404 TPLNGI
+404 TPLNGM

-418 QSQLSANQ
+418 QSKLSPNQ

-482 ISKDIELDINID
+482 ISKDIELDVNID
-494 YQTPQQLFFDEYR
+494 SQTPAQLFFDEYR

-518 AIKFTSKGTITTDI
+518 AIKFTSNGTITTDI
-532 AYTSMSMGRGKL
+532 AYTPMSMGRGKL

-618 VVEAPVQTFD
+618 VVETQVQSFE
-628 NLSRATIISNSF
+628 NLNRATIISNSF

-650 ERLNVRANVVSSIAA
+650 ERLNIKPKVVGSISSLDEEI
-665 LSESVKESD
+665 KESD
-674 LILYCHTL
+674 FVLYCHTL
-682 HHSMEKDLATLKVIY
+682 HHSLQSDLAALKTQY
-697 PLARVIVCQ
+697 PLDRVIVCQ

-714 ITETVHST
+714 ITESVHST

-728 GRRFLTSLQSLD
+728 GRRFLNSLLSLD
-740 VGEEQ
+740 ANEELVPE
-745 ASAVEPKDEEVRS
+745 AKSEKEEVRP

-785 EYLIASNGQ
+785 EYLITSNGQ

-804 QFDAILMDCMMPV
+804 QFDAVLMDCMMPV

-828 QWETTQQA
+828 QWELEQQA
-836 APLPIIALTASVLE
+836 TPLPIIALTASVLE
-850 EDIKDCFE
+850 EDIKDCFD

>member
-1 MINMSIRWRLI
+1 
-12 FLSTVSVLIMF
+12 MF

-29 VLKNEKKMNHLETTR
+29 VLKNDEKMNHLETTR

-54 TISSDAYR
+54 TVSSDAYR
-62 WLVLSNDSSEKGLLL
+62 WLVLSNDSPEKGQLLL
-77 LKLKTDLTR
+77 TLQSELDRLTQYGMR
-86 LAQYEK
+86 LQR
-92 QLQQFDSNWTVEPQ
+92 FDSNWSIDPQ
-106 LVELKSVLE
+106 LAELKKLLMI
-115 RLARVTSSINR
+115 LASTPET
-126 DASQVTDNNTQL
+126 TDSRQL

-147 GVLMELSEYRIN
+147 DVLMELSEYRMALVDGN
-159 IVDEKVSQA
+159 IGQA
-168 NAMFINLTHYVF
+168 EAMFINLTHYVF
-180 WTQREAWLSYRLYR
+180 WTQREAWLSFSLYR
-194 SPELIDQYLLSYVGA
+194 SPELRNQYLLSYVGA

-215 LLDMFFRSG
+215 LLDAFFRSDT
-224 SRSSEIRKLL
+224 RSPEIRQLL
-234 STFSKDE
+234 NAVAKDD
-241 FQNRFTDRIL
+241 FQDKFISRIL
-251 KGDFSSPEIYEHVE
+251 KGDFSSPEIYQHLKS
-265 GLERKKLA
+265 LEVKKRA
-273 ISKAVGAYT
+273 ISNAIGAYT
-282 KQLQF
+282 NQIQF
-287 DLTNNIAQQ
+287 ELTKNIALQ
-296 KKQTLIMTLLI
+296 KRQTLVMTLLI
-307 LAISGVLL
+307 LIASGVLM

-325 NRNLSIILRGGSECA
+325 NRNLSIILKGVSECA
-340 DSYGEPK
+340 DSYGQPK
-347 VIQIQGNDELTEF
+347 VIRIQGNDELAEF

-418 QSQLSANQ
+418 QSQLSPNQ

-471 YDSVSVILSKA
+471 YDSVSVIQSKA

-494 YQTPQQLFFDEYR
+494 YQTPSQLFFDEYR

-532 AYTSMSMGRGKL
+532 AYTPMSMGRGKL

-674 LILYCHTL
+674 FILYCHTL

-714 ITETVHST
+714 IRETVHST

-745 ASAVEPKDEEVRS
+745 TPQVEAKDEEVRS

-804 QFDAILMDCMMPV
+804 QFDAVLMDCMMPV

-828 QWETTQQA
+828 QWEADQQVT
-836 APLPIIALTASVLE
+836 PLPIIALTASVLE

>member
-1 MINMSIRWRLI
+1 
-12 FLSTVSVLIMF
+12 MF

-29 VLKNEKKMNHLETTR
+29 VLKNDEKMNHLETTR
-44 IKVEALQSFN
+44 IKVEALQFFN
-54 TISSDAYR
+54 TVSSDAYR
-62 WLVLSNDSSEKGLLL
+62 WLVLSNDSPEKGQLLL
-77 LKLKTDLTR
+77 TLQSELDRLTQYGMR
-86 LAQYEK
+86 LQR
-92 QLQQFDSNWTVEPQ
+92 FDSNWSIDPQ
-106 LVELKSVLE
+106 LAELKKLLMI
-115 RLARVTSSINR
+115 LASTPET
-126 DASQVTDNNTQL
+126 TDSRKL

-147 GVLMELSEYRIN
+147 DVLMELSEYRMALVDGN
-159 IVDEKVSQA
+159 IGQA
-168 NAMFINLTHYVF
+168 EAMFINLTHYVF
-180 WTQREAWLSYRLYR
+180 WTQREAWLSFSLNR
-194 SPELIDQYLLSYVGA
+194 SPEFKNQYLLSYVAA

-215 LLDMFFRSG
+215 LLDTFFRSDT
-224 SRSSEIRKLL
+224 RSPNIRQLL
-234 STFSKDE
+234 NAVAKDE
-241 FQNRFTDRIL
+241 FQDKFTSRIL
-251 KGDFSSPEIYEHVE
+251 KGDFSSPEIYQHLKS
-265 GLERKKLA
+265 LEVKKRA
-273 ISKAVGAYT
+273 ISNAIGAYT
-282 KQLQF
+282 NQIQF
-287 DLTNNIAQQ
+287 ELTKNIALQ
-296 KKQTLIMTLLI
+296 KRQTLVMTLLI
-307 LAISGVLL
+307 LIASGVLM

-325 NRNLSIILRGGSECA
+325 NKNLSIILKGVSECA
-340 DSYGEPK
+340 DSYGQPK
-347 VIQIQGNDELTEF
+347 VIRIQGNDELAEF

-418 QSQLSANQ
+418 QSQLSPNQ

-471 YDSVSVILSKA
+471 YDSVSVIQSKA

-494 YQTPQQLFFDEYR
+494 YQTPSQLFFDEYR

-532 AYTSMSMGRGKL
+532 AYTPMSMGRGKL

-674 LILYCHTL
+674 FILYCHTL

-714 ITETVHST
+714 IRETVHST

-745 ASAVEPKDEEVRS
+745 TPQVEAKDEEVRS

-804 QFDAILMDCMMPV
+804 QFDAVLMDCMMPV

-828 QWETTQQA
+828 QWEADQQVT
-836 APLPIIALTASVLE
+836 PLPIIALTASVLE

>member
-1 MINMSIRWRLI
+1 
-12 FLSTVSVLIMF
+12 MF
-23 GFTVNE
+23 GFTVNQ
-29 VLKNEKKMNHLETTR
+29 VLKNDKKMNNLETTR

-62 WLVLSNDSSEKGLLL
+62 WLVLSNDSPDKGQLLL
-77 LKLKTDLTR
+77 TLQSELGRLNQYGIKLQQSDSHWSIESQLMELKTVLMS
-86 LAQYEK
+86 LA
-92 QLQQFDSNWTVEPQ
+92 
-106 LVELKSVLE
+106 
-115 RLARVTSSINR
+115 SSPEN
-126 DASQVTDNNTQL
+126 AENEQL
-138 TERAFDLLK
+138 TERAFRLLK
-147 GVLMELSEYRIN
+147 DVLMELSEFHIALVDGN
-159 IVDEKVSQA
+159 IDQTE
-168 NAMFINLTHYVF
+168 AMFIHLSNYVF
-180 WTQREAWLSYRLYR
+180 WTQREAWLSYSLYR
-194 SPELIDQYLLSYVGA
+194 SPELRNQYLLSYVGA

-215 LLDMFFRSG
+215 LLDTFFRSDT
-224 SRSSEIRKLL
+224 RSPEIRQLL
-234 STFSKDE
+234 NAVAKDD
-241 FQNRFTDRIL
+241 FQAKFISRIL
-251 KGDFSSPEIYEHVE
+251 KGDFSSPEIYEHLKS
-265 GLERKKLA
+265 LEIKKRA
-273 ISKAVGAYT
+273 ISKAISSYT

-287 DLTNNIAQQ
+287 ELTNNIALQ
-296 KKQTLIMTLLI
+296 KRQTLVISLLI
-307 LAISGVLL
+307 LVVSGVLL
-315 WLGVATSLRL
+315 WLGAMTSIHL
-325 NRNLSIILRGGSECA
+325 NRNLSLILKGVSECA
-340 DSYGEPK
+340 DSDGKPK
-347 VIQIQGNDELTEF
+347 MIKIDGNDELVEF
-360 TETLN
+360 TDTLN

-371 YLHNKELITAKED
+371 YQHNQELVEAKED
-384 AISANKAKSA
+384 AVSANKAKSA

-418 QSQLSANQ
+418 QSKLSPNQ

-482 ISKDIELDINID
+482 ISKDIELDVNID
-494 YQTPQQLFFDEYR
+494 SQTPAQLFFDEYR

-518 AIKFTSKGTITTDI
+518 AIKFTSNGTITTDI
-532 AYTSMSMGRGKL
+532 AYTPMSMGRGKL

-618 VVEAPVQTFD
+618 VVETQVQSFE
-628 NLSRATIISNSF
+628 NLNRATIISNSF

-650 ERLNVRANVVSSIAA
+650 ERLNIKPKVVGSISSLDEEI
-665 LSESVKESD
+665 KESD
-674 LILYCHTL
+674 FVLYCHTL
-682 HHSMEKDLATLKVIY
+682 HHSLQSDLAALKTQY
-697 PLARVIVCQ
+697 PLDRVIVCQ

-714 ITETVHST
+714 ITESVHST

-728 GRRFLTSLQSLD
+728 GRRFLNSLLSLD
-740 VGEEQ
+740 ANEELVPE
-745 ASAVEPKDEEVRS
+745 AKSEKEEVRP

-785 EYLIASNGQ
+785 EYLITSNGQ

-804 QFDAILMDCMMPV
+804 QFDAVLMDCMMPV

-828 QWETTQQA
+828 QWELEQQA
-836 APLPIIALTASVLE
+836 TPLPIIALTASVLE
-850 EDIKDCFE
+850 EDIKDCFD

>member
-1 MINMSIRWRLI
+1 
-12 FLSTVSVLIMF
+12 MF

-29 VLKNEKKMNHLETTR
+29 VLKNDEKMNHLETTR

-54 TISSDAYR
+54 TVSSDAYR
-62 WLVLSNDSSEKGLLL
+62 WLVLSNDSPEKGQLLL
-77 LKLKTDLTR
+77 TLQSELDRLT
-86 LAQYEK
+86 QYGTR
-92 QLQQFDSNWTVEPQ
+92 LQQFDSNWSIDPQ
-106 LVELKSVLE
+106 LAELKKLLMT
-115 RLARVTSSINR
+115 LASTSETR
-126 DASQVTDNNTQL
+126 DSRQL

-147 GVLMELSEYRIN
+147 DVLMELSEYRMAL
-159 IVDEKVSQA
+159 VDENIGQA
-168 NAMFINLTHYVF
+168 EAMFINLTHYVF
-180 WTQREAWLSYRLYR
+180 WTQREAWLSFSLNR
-194 SPELIDQYLLSYVGA
+194 SPEFKNQYLLSYVAA

-215 LLDMFFRSG
+215 LLDTFFRSDT
-224 SRSSEIRKLL
+224 RSPNIRQLL
-234 STFSKDE
+234 NAVAKDE
-241 FQNRFTDRIL
+241 FQDKFTSRIL
-251 KGDFSSPEIYEHVE
+251 KGDFSSPEIYQHLKS
-265 GLERKKLA
+265 LEVKKRA
-273 ISKAVGAYT
+273 ISNAIGAYT
-282 KQLQF
+282 NQIQF
-287 DLTNNIAQQ
+287 ELTKNIALQ
-296 KKQTLIMTLLI
+296 KRQTLVMTLLI
-307 LAISGVLL
+307 LIASGVLM

-325 NRNLSIILRGGSECA
+325 NKNLSIILKGVSECA
-340 DSYGEPK
+340 DSYGQPK
-347 VIQIQGNDELTEF
+347 VIRIQGNDELAEF

-371 YLHNKELITAKED
+371 YVHNKELITAKED

-418 QSQLSANQ
+418 QSQLSPNQ

-471 YDSVSVILSKA
+471 YDSVSVIQSKA

-494 YQTPQQLFFDEYR
+494 YQTPSQLFFDEYR

-532 AYTSMSMGRGKL
+532 AYTPMSMGRGKL

-674 LILYCHTL
+674 FILYCHTL

-714 ITETVHST
+714 IRETVHST

-745 ASAVEPKDEEVRS
+745 TPQVEAKDEEVRS

-804 QFDAILMDCMMPV
+804 QFDAVLMDCMMPV

-828 QWETTQQA
+828 QWEADQQVT
-836 APLPIIALTASVLE
+836 PLPIIALTASVLE

>member
-12 FLSTVSVLIMF
+12 FLSTVSVFIMF

-29 VLKNEKKMNHLETTR
+29 VLKNDKKMNHLEATR

-54 TISSDAYR
+54 AVSSGAYQ
-62 WLVLSNDSSEKGLLL
+62 WLVLSKDSPEKGPLF
-77 LKLKTDLTR
+77 LKLQAEVDR
-86 LAQYEK
+86 LAHYEI
-92 QLQQFDSNWTVEPQ
+92 QLQQFDNSWTVEPQ
-106 LVELKSVLE
+106 LIELKSVLKK
-115 RLARVTSSINR
+115 LARVTTSTDS
-126 DASQVTDNNTQL
+126 DASLITVSNAQQ

-147 GVLMELSEYRIN
+147 GVLMELSEYRAN
-159 IVDEKVSQA
+159 IVDEKISQTD
-168 NAMFINLTHYVF
+168 AMFINLTHYVF

-209 LERQQQ
+209 LDRQQQ
-215 LLDMFFRSG
+215 LLGTFLRSD
-224 SRSSEIRKLL
+224 SHSLEISKLL
-234 STFSKDE
+234 NMFSQDE
-241 FQNRFTDRIL
+241 FQDRFTARLL
-251 KGDFSSPEIYEHVE
+251 KGDFSAPEIYEHVE
-265 GLERKKLA
+265 SLERKKLA

-282 KQLQF
+282 KQLQL
-287 DLTNNIAQQ
+287 DLTKSIDRQ
-296 KKQTLIMTLLI
+296 KKQTLVMTLLI
-307 LAISGVLL
+307 LAVAGVLL
-315 WLGVATSLRL
+315 WLSSTTSLRL
-325 NRNLSIILRGGSECA
+325 NRNLSLILKGVSECA
-340 DSYGEPK
+340 DGK
-347 VIQIQGNDELTEF
+347 HKAIQTNGNDELAEF
-360 TETLN
+360 VDTLN

-371 YLHNKELITAKED
+371 QQHNQELIEAKED

-426 QEVLGD
+426 QEVLED

-494 YQTPQQLFFDEYR
+494 AQTPTQLFFDEYR

-532 AYTSMSMGRGKL
+532 AYTPMSLGRGKL
-544 ECSVSDTGIGIEPE
+544 ECSVSDSGIGIEPE

-593 LMGGYITARSVKGEG
+593 LMGGYITARSVKGGG

-618 VVEAPVQTFD
+618 TVEAHAQTFD

-640 NYLDQLVKEC
+640 NYLDQLIKEC
-650 ERLNVRANVVSSIAA
+650 ERLNVRPNVVSSISD
-665 LSESVKESD
+665 LSESLKESD
-674 LILYCHTL
+674 LVLYCHTL
-682 HHSMEKDLATLKVIY
+682 HHSMRKDLEALKALY
-697 PLARVIVCQ
+697 PLTRVIVCQ

-728 GRRFLTSLQSLD
+728 GRRFLNSLRSLD
-740 VGEEQ
+740 AGEVQ
-745 ASAVEPKDEEVRS
+745 SPTVEVKDEEVRS

-817 MDGITATRAIR
+817 MDGITATRVIR
-828 QWETTQQA
+828 EWETDQQA
-836 APLPIIALTASVLE
+836 PPLPIIALTASVLE
-850 EDIKDCFE
+850 EDIKNCFE

>member
-12 FLSTVSVLIMF
+12 LLTTVSVITMF
-23 GFTVNE
+23 GFTVNQ
-29 VLKNEKKMNHLETTR
+29 VIKNDTKMKNLETTR

-54 TISSDAYR
+54 TVSSNAHR
-62 WLVLSNDSSEKGLLL
+62 WLVLSNDSSEKGQLLL
-77 LKLKTDLTR
+77 TLQSELDRLSQYGARLKQSDENLNIEPLLT
-86 LAQYEK
+86 
-92 QLQQFDSNWTVEPQ
+92 
-106 LVELKSVLE
+106 ELKNVVMSLTN
-115 RLARVTSSINR
+115 A
-126 DASQVTDNNTQL
+126 TQGSGNQAL
-138 TERAFDLLK
+138 IEKAFGLLK
-147 GVLMELSEYRIN
+147 GVLLQLSEYR
-159 IVDEKVSQA
+159 VALLDEDISQA
-168 NAMFINLTHYVF
+168 DAMFVHLTNYVF
-180 WTQREAWLSYRLYR
+180 WSQREAWLSYSLYR
-194 SPELIDQYLLSYVGA
+194 SPEQKNQYLLSYISA
-209 LERQQQ
+209 LDRQQQ
-215 LLDMFFRSG
+215 LLETFFQSDT
-224 SRSSEIRKLL
+224 SSPSIRQLL
-234 STFSKDE
+234 NTVSQDE
-241 FQNRFTDRIL
+241 FQDKFATRIL
-251 KGDFSSPEIYEHVE
+251 EGELSSPEVYEHLKS
-265 GLERKKLA
+265 LEVKKRA
-273 ISKAVGAYT
+273 ISQAISAYT

-287 DLTNNIAQQ
+287 DLTNNIALQ
-296 KKQTLIMTLLI
+296 KRQTLVISFLI
-307 LAISGVLL
+307 LAVSGVLL
-315 WLGVATSLRL
+315 WLGAMISIRL
-325 NRNLSIILRGGSECA
+325 NRNLSMILKGVSECA
-340 DSYGEPK
+340 DNDGKPNTIKIE
-347 VIQIQGNDELTEF
+347 GNDELAEF

-371 YLHNKELITAKED
+371 YLRNQELIAAKED
-384 AISANKAKSA
+384 AVSANKAKSA

-418 QSQLSANQ
+418 QSKLSPNQ

-482 ISKDIELDINID
+482 ISKDIELDVNID
-494 YQTPQQLFFDEYR
+494 SQTPPQLFFDEYR

-518 AIKFTSKGTITTDI
+518 AIKFTSNGTITTDI
-532 AYTSMSMGRGKL
+532 AYTPMSMGRGKL

-618 VVEAPVQTFD
+618 VVETQVQSFE
-628 NLSRATIISNSF
+628 NLNRATIISNSF

-650 ERLNVRANVVSSIAA
+650 ERLNIKPKVVGSISSLDEEI
-665 LSESVKESD
+665 KESD
-674 LILYCHTL
+674 FVLYCHTL
-682 HHSMEKDLATLKVIY
+682 HHSLQSDLAALKEQY
-697 PLARVIVCQ
+697 PLDRVIVCQ

-714 ITETVHST
+714 ITESVHST

-728 GRRFLTSLQSLD
+728 GRRFLNSLLSLD
-740 VGEEQ
+740 ANEEPVPE
-745 ASAVEPKDEEVRS
+745 AKSEKEEVRP

-804 QFDAILMDCMMPV
+804 QFDAVLMDCMMPV

-828 QWETTQQA
+828 QWENEQQTT
-836 APLPIIALTASVLE
+836 PLPIIALTASVLE
-850 EDIKDCFE
+850 EDIKDCFD

>member
-12 FLSTVSVLIMF
+12 LLTTVSVITMF
-23 GFTVNE
+23 GFTVNQ
-29 VLKNEKKMNHLETTR
+29 VIKNDTKMKNLETTR

-54 TISSDAYR
+54 TVSSNAHR
-62 WLVLSNDSSEKGLLL
+62 WLVLSNDSSEKGQLLL
-77 LKLKTDLTR
+77 TLQSELDRLSQYGARLKQSDENLNIEPLLT
-86 LAQYEK
+86 
-92 QLQQFDSNWTVEPQ
+92 
-106 LVELKSVLE
+106 ELKNVVMS
-115 RLARVTSSINR
+115 
-126 DASQVTDNNTQL
+126 L
-138 TERAFDLLK
+138 TNATPGFGNQALIEKAFGLLK
-147 GVLMELSEYRIN
+147 GVLLQLSEYR
-159 IVDEKVSQA
+159 VALLDEDISQA
-168 NAMFINLTHYVF
+168 DAMFVHLTNYVF
-180 WTQREAWLSYRLYR
+180 WSQREAWLSYSLYR
-194 SPELIDQYLLSYVGA
+194 SPEQKNQYLLSYISA
-209 LERQQQ
+209 LDRQQQ
-215 LLDMFFRSG
+215 LLETFFQSDT
-224 SRSSEIRKLL
+224 SSPSIRQLL
-234 STFSKDE
+234 NTVSQNE
-241 FQNRFTDRIL
+241 FQDKFATRIL
-251 KGDFSSPEIYEHVE
+251 EGELSSPEVYEHLKS
-265 GLERKKLA
+265 LEVKKRA
-273 ISKAVGAYT
+273 ISQAISAYT

-287 DLTNNIAQQ
+287 DLTNNIALQ
-296 KKQTLIMTLLI
+296 KRQTLVISFLI
-307 LAISGVLL
+307 LAVSGVLL
-315 WLGVATSLRL
+315 WLGAMISIRL
-325 NRNLSIILRGGSECA
+325 NRNLSMILKGVSECA
-340 DSYGEPK
+340 DNDGKPNTIKIE
-347 VIQIQGNDELTEF
+347 GNDELAEF

-365 RVMERN
+365 RVMERTYQRN
-371 YLHNKELITAKED
+371 QELIEAKED
-384 AISANKAKSA
+384 AVSANKAKSA

-418 QSQLSANQ
+418 QSKLSPNQ

-482 ISKDIELDINID
+482 ISKDIELDVNID
-494 YQTPQQLFFDEYR
+494 SQTPPQLFFDEYR

-518 AIKFTSKGTITTDI
+518 AIKFTSNGTITTDI
-532 AYTSMSMGRGKL
+532 AYTPMSMGRGKL

-618 VVEAPVQTFD
+618 VVETQVQSFE
-628 NLSRATIISNSF
+628 NLNRATIISNSF

-650 ERLNVRANVVSSIAA
+650 ERLNIKPKVVGSISSLNEEI
-665 LSESVKESD
+665 KESD
-674 LILYCHTL
+674 FVLYCHTL
-682 HHSMEKDLATLKVIY
+682 HHSLQSDLAALKEQY
-697 PLARVIVCQ
+697 PLDRVIVCQ

-714 ITETVHST
+714 ITESVHST

-728 GRRFLTSLQSLD
+728 GRRFLNSLLSLD
-740 VGEEQ
+740 ANEEPVPE
-745 ASAVEPKDEEVRS
+745 AKSEKEEVRP

-804 QFDAILMDCMMPV
+804 QFDAVLMDCMMPV

-828 QWETTQQA
+828 QWEIEQQA
-836 APLPIIALTASVLE
+836 TPLPIIALTASVLE
-850 EDIKDCFE
+850 EDIKDCFD

>member
-1 MINMSIRWRLI
+1 
-12 FLSTVSVLIMF
+12 MF
-23 GFTVNE
+23 GFTVNQ
-29 VLKNEKKMNHLETTR
+29 VFKNHTKIKNLETTR

-54 TISSDAYR
+54 TVSSYAHR
-62 WLVLSNDSSEKGLLL
+62 WLVLSNDSSEKGQLLL
-77 LKLKTDLTR
+77 TLQSELDRLTQYGARLKQSDANLNIEPL
-86 LAQYEK
+86 LA
-92 QLQQFDSNWTVEPQ
+92 
-106 LVELKSVLE
+106 ELKSVLMSLTSLTQGSGNQELIE
-115 RLARVTSSINR
+115 RGLG
-126 DASQVTDNNTQL
+126 
-138 TERAFDLLK
+138 LLK
-147 GVLMELSEYRIN
+147 GVLLQLSEYR
-159 IVDEKVSQA
+159 VTLLDEDISRA
-168 NAMFINLTHYVF
+168 DSMFVHLTNYVF
-180 WTQREAWLSYRLYR
+180 WSQREAWLSYSLYR
-194 SPELIDQYLLSYVGA
+194 SPERKNQYLLSYISA
-209 LERQQQ
+209 LDRQQQ
-215 LLDMFFRSG
+215 LLETFFQSDT
-224 SRSSEIRKLL
+224 SSPSIRQLL
-234 STFSKDE
+234 NTVSQDE
-241 FQNRFTDRIL
+241 FQDKFASRIL
-251 KGDFSSPEIYEHVE
+251 EGELSSPEIYEHLKS
-265 GLERKKLA
+265 LEVKKRA
-273 ISKAVGAYT
+273 ISQAISAYT

-287 DLTNNIAQQ
+287 DLTNNIALQ
-296 KKQTLIMTLLI
+296 KRQTLVISFLI
-307 LAISGVLL
+307 LAVSGVLL
-315 WLGVATSLRL
+315 WLGAMISIRL
-325 NRNLSIILRGGSECA
+325 NRNLSLILKGVSECA
-340 DSYGEPK
+340 DNDGKPNTIKIS
-347 VIQIQGNDELTEF
+347 GNDEVVEF

-365 RVMERN
+365 RVMGRN
-371 YLHNKELITAKED
+371 YQRNQELIEAKED
-384 AISANKAKSA
+384 AVSANKAKSA

-426 QEVLGD
+426 QEILGD

-494 YQTPQQLFFDEYR
+494 YQTPSQLFFDEYR

-532 AYTSMSMGRGKL
+532 AYTPMSMGRGKL
-544 ECSVSDTGIGIEPE
+544 EFSVSDTGIGIEPE

-578 GGTGLGLAICRQLVD
+578 GGTGLGLAISRQLVD

-608 STFTFCLYVD
+608 SEFTFCLYVD
-618 VVEAPVQTFD
+618 VVEAPVQTFG

-650 ERLNVRANVVSSIAA
+650 ERLNVSPNVVSSVST
-665 LSESVKESD
+665 LDDSLKESD
-674 LILYCHTL
+674 FILYCHTL
-682 HHSMEKDLATLKVIY
+682 HHSMEKDLATLKTLY

-745 ASAVEPKDEEVRS
+745 APQVEEKGEEVRS

-804 QFDAILMDCMMPV
+804 QFDAVLMDCMMPV

-828 QWETTQQA
+828 QWEFDQQA
-836 APLPIIALTASVLE
+836 TPLPIIALTASVLE
-850 EDIKDCFE
+850 EDIKDCFD